1 MSRFLGRLRYFIS
14 DAVDEWRFSPGVNL
28 VAAATLAFALFIA
41 GLALLVLSNVAGVL
55 ASAEGD
61 APVQV
66 FLRDDVTPE
75 LRSDVEARLRAV
87 PGVEDVRLVDKD
99 EALRRFRTSF
109 GDLANM
115 ASDLDTNPLPASYE
129 AFVPA
134 GSDGGAIAEAA
145 VAALTG
151 HAGVEEVRHDREWR
165 EKVDALVHVARSG
178 GAGLALLV
186 FAAVAL
192 VMANVLRLAVH
203 ARRDE
208 IEIMLLVG
216 ATPSFVRGPFLVA
229 GMFQGLAA
237 ALGSL
242 ALVEGIRRA
251 ALAYSGSRPGVLLH
265 LAAGQPLDLRMA
277 ALLTA
282 VGLVVGLTGS
292 WLAVRRFAS

>member
-1 MSRFLGRLRYFIS
+1 MSRWVARLRYFVS
-14 DAVDEWRFSPGVNL
+14 DAVDEWRFSPGVNF

-55 ASAEGD
+55 AAAED
-61 APVQV
+61 EAPVQV
-66 FLRDDVTPE
+66 FLRDDATTE
-75 LRSDVEARLRAV
+75 SRAAIETRLHAV
-87 PGVEDVRLVDKD
+87 PGVTDVRFVDKD
-99 EALRRFRTSF
+99 EALRRFRASF
-109 GDLANM
+109 GDLGEM
-115 ASDLDTNPLPASYE
+115 AADLETNPLPSSYE
-129 AFVPA
+129 AFVP
-134 GSDGGAIAEAA
+134 SGAQGAA
-145 VAALTG
+145 VADAAVTALSG
-151 HAGVEEVRHDREWR
+151 QPGVEEVRHDRAWR

-178 GAGLALLV
+178 GAGLAVIV

-229 GMFQGLAA
+229 GMLQGLGA

-251 ALAYSGSRPGVLLH
+251 ALAWSGSDQGVLLR
-265 LAAGQPLDLRMA
+265 LAAGNPLDLRMA
-277 ALLTA
+277 LVLTG
-282 VGLVVGLTGS
+282 VGLLVGLTGS
-292 WLAVRRFAS
+292 YLAVRRFAA

>member
-1 MSRFLGRLRYFIS
+1 MRF
-14 DAVDEWRFSPGVNL
+14 
-28 VAAATLAFALFIA
+28 
-41 GLALLVLSNVAGVL
+41 
-55 ASAEGD
+55 
-61 APVQV
+61 
-66 FLRDDVTPE
+66 
-75 LRSDVEARLRAV
+75 
-87 PGVEDVRLVDKD
+87 VDKD

-109 GDLANM
+109 GDLADM
-115 ASDLDTNPLPASYE
+115 AADLATNPLPASYE
-129 AFVPA
+129 AFVPS
-134 GSDGGAIAEAA
+134 GSDGAGVAESA
-145 VAALTG
+145 VAALAG
-151 HAGVEEVRHDREWR
+151 HAGVEEVRHDRAWR
-165 EKVDALVHVARSG
+165 ERVDALIHVARSG

-229 GMFQGLAA
+229 GVFQGLAA
-237 ALGSL
+237 SLGSL
-242 ALVEGIRRA
+242 GLVEGIRRA

-265 LAAGQPLDLRMA
+265 LAAGNPLDVRMA
-277 ALLTA
+277 LLLTA

>member
-1 MSRFLGRLRYFIS
+1 MSRWLGRLRYFVS
-14 DAVDEWRFSPGVNL
+14 DALDEWRFSPGVNL

-55 ASAEGD
+55 ASAED
-61 APVQV
+61 EAPVQV
-66 FLRDDVTPE
+66 FLRDDVTAE
-75 LRSDVEARLRAV
+75 QRADIDIRLRAV
-87 PGVEDVRLVDKD
+87 PGVADVRFVDKD

-109 GDLANM
+109 GDLADI
-115 ASDLDTNPLPASYE
+115 AGDLDTNPLPASYE
-129 AFVPA
+129 AFLPS
-134 GSDGGAIAEAA
+134 GSDGGAVAETAIAT
-145 VAALTG
+145 LQG
-151 HAGVEEVRHDREWR
+151 HPGVEEVRYDRAWR
-165 EKVDALVHVARSG
+165 EKVDALVQVVRSG
-178 GAGLALLV
+178 GAGLAVLV

-265 LAAGQPLDLRMA
+265 LAAGQPLDVRMA
-277 ALLTA
+277 LLLTT
-282 VGLVVGLTGS
+282 VGLIVGLTGS